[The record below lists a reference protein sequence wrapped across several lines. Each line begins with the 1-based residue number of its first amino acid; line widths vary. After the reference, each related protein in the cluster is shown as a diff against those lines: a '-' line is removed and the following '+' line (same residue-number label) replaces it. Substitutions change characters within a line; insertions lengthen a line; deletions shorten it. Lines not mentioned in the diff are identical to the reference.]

1 MGSSHSTRLPLHPP
15 RRAATV
21 LLFSI
26 LALGAAHAQGLDLRG
41 PYAPYAPNVWRP
53 SSATNAFAGLSLAGS
68 HGASAGTLH
77 LFSDYYFYDPS
88 AHLDPALGPTVGS
101 LVSGFRA
108 STGVAGTSAP
118 LSLFDNQPDPSQ
130 SLPYLGIGYSHLWLN
145 NTLSLNA
152 DLGLESQNPWAASHL
167 RGLPTGTQSLDDVTR
182 DLRWSAVMAVNVKYS
197 F

>member
-21 LLFSI
+21 LLIST

-41 PYAPYAPNVWRP
+41 PNAPNVWRP
-53 SSATNAFAGLSLAGS
+53 SSATNAFAGLSLARS
-68 HGASAGTLH
+68 HAANTGALH

-88 AHLDPALGPTVGS
+88 AHADSTLGPAVGS

-118 LSLFDNQPDPSQ
+118 LSLFDNQPDPTQ
-130 SLPYLGIGYSHLWLN
+130 NLPYLGVGYSHLWLN

-152 DLGLESQNPWAASHL
+152 DLGLASQNPLAASHL
-167 RGLPTGTQSLDDVTR
+167 RGLPYGTQSLDDVTR
-182 DLRWSAVMAVNVKYS
+182 DLRWSPVMAVNLSYS

>member
-41 PYAPYAPNVWRP
+41 PYAPSAPNVWRP
-53 SSATNAFAGLSLAGS
+53 SSAANAFAGLSLARS
-68 HGASAGTLH
+68 HANTASLH
-77 LFSDYYFYDPS
+77 LFSDYFFYDPS
-88 AHLDPALGPTVGS
+88 AHADSALGPTAGS
-101 LVSGFRA
+101 LISGFRA
-108 STGVAGTSAP
+108 STGVAGTSTP

-145 NTLSLNA
+145 NTPSLNA
-152 DLGLESQNPWAASHL
+152 DMGLASQNPMAASHL
-167 RGLPTGTQSLDDVTR
+167 RGLPNGAQSLDDVTR
-182 DLRWSAVMAVNVKYS
+182 DLRWSPVMAVSVGYS